1 MGNIRINHCWHALA
15 AIIDDLY
22 NEMDDLEDEMAF
34 AEEEVSVCFVRSN
47 TRDDEPCV

>member
-1 MGNIRINHCWHALA
+1 MFVCGLASNLA

-34 AEEEVSVCFVRSN
+34 TEEQVR
-47 TRDDEPCV
+47 VGV